1 MLTPMRVEIRRM
13 IPVVH
18 AKLNL
23 TRIIAAIAAEP
34 LVLLASASR
43 LEICNEDG
51 ASMMDA
57 KDVEASFVD
66 ITSPTIF
73 PIHMKDVETEIST
86 VKKSSAS
93 KTRILVGKYY
103 VSSDQPTSQSE
114 LPLYA
119 SCN

>member
-23 TRIIAAIAAEP
+23 TRIIAAIEAEAVA
-34 LVLLASASR
+34 LVMLASASR
-43 LEICNEDG
+43 LEICKEDG

-57 KDVEASFVD
+57 KDVDASFVD

-73 PIHMKDVETEIST
+73 PIRMKDVETE
-86 VKKSSAS
+86 K
-93 KTRILVGKYY
+93 
-103 VSSDQPTSQSE
+103 
-114 LPLYA
+114 
-119 SCN
+119 

>member
-23 TRIIAAIAAEP
+23 TRIIAAIEAEAVA
-34 LVLLASASR
+34 LVMLASASR

-57 KDVEASFVD
+57 KDVDASFVD

-73 PIHMKDVETEIST
+73 PIRMKDVETE
-86 VKKSSAS
+86 K
-93 KTRILVGKYY
+93 
-103 VSSDQPTSQSE
+103 
-114 LPLYA
+114 
-119 SCN
+119 